1 MWNVENKKN
10 ESNKV
15 EIESHIVQRTTSG
28 ERGKRKG
35 KDRVWA
41 SRSVHYHYK
50 INKIQACTVKGI
62 LPMFYNNFK
71 CA

>member
-1 MWNVENKKN
+1 MHGPGGYLCLVKLSQREKDKYCVFTYMWNVENKTN
-10 ESNKV
+10 ESHKV

-41 SRSVHYHYK
+41 
-50 INKIQACTVKGI
+50 
-62 LPMFYNNFK
+62 
-71 CA
+71 